1 MQRKYVLVQL
11 HDKGKIQVP
20 ENSPTHLKAIKQ
32 IQGWHVVGEP
42 YTPVGRSGPGGQPI
56 SQKKSPA
63 AVAPVTNRP
72 AAERAVGK
80 GQSLKDAI
88 PVPPFD
94 SSKVLEP
101 IRSPKKFP
109 ELENPVDA
117 HKKANADALAVSMNI
132 RESETAGLEAKTET
146 TTNLEN
152 RGGINAAGEFVDK
165 SGEPKTPIAPSK
177 GKPGPKPKIK

>member
-101 IRSPKKFP
+101 IRSPKRF
-109 ELENPVDA
+109 ENVEETKSSIPSTNDNIPATNDTVDA
-117 HKKANADALAVSMNI
+117 KPPVVAS
-132 RESETAGLEAKTET
+132 
-146 TTNLEN
+146 
-152 RGGINAAGEFVDK
+152 
-165 SGEPKTPIAPSK
+165 SK